1 MTAGLADVKDTSV
14 DAAAA
19 AVLSKK
25 QVARNKERH
34 CRLFLVDNVF
44 HLLPALFGTLELATG
59 WSRAPNVTPCTD
71 RLLIAVT
78 NLIGLLECNKQI
90 ICLITFQVFA
100 FPSQTL
106 PLGSFA
112 GYVR

>member
-1 MTAGLADVKDTSV
+1 MTAGLADVKDTGV
-14 DAAAA
+14 DAA

-44 HLLPALFGTLELATG
+44 YLLSALFGTLELATG

-78 NLIGLLECNKQI
+78 NLISRLECNKQI
-90 ICLITFQVFA
+90 ICLITFQVL
-100 FPSQTL
+100 PSLHKLFLWAPFQDT
-106 PLGSFA
+106 
-112 GYVR
+112 